1 MKNSCL
7 TILLFL
13 LCSSFPLYAG
23 KEITSLLK
31 ELDKTIR
38 EREVYRVE
46 KEQRIGKWKELLQ
59 HALPAEQQLE
69 ICEKLFYEYL
79 TYNTDSC
86 VFYAKEELRIAT
98 ASDNPYWITKANMS
112 MIEVMGVA
120 GMTKEAFDLLESIDR
135 ENLPR
140 DLYRNY
146 YHLCRTLYDLMAN
159 YAVTAGEREYYTQ
172 MTTLY
177 RDSLLHANI
186 PGTFNYILVEADELI
201 VNGKG
206 KEAVELLSACYDA
219 YKDDVRSLAL
229 MAYVLSEAYRIEG
242 NKTEEK
248 KYLVVSSIADLQL
261 AVCEYIS
268 LRNLALFCYQEGDI
282 ERAYNYLKC
291 SLDDAIACNARIRT
305 LEISKIFPIIDT
317 AYQAK
322 AWKQRS
328 DMEKSLVSISLLSF
342 FLLIAIFYV
351 YRQMKKLSVARK
363 EVIDT
368 NLLLQQVNKELS
380 GSNKRLKEL
389 NNILSETNFIK
400 EEYVGRYMNLCSV
413 YLEKLDTYRRSLGKL
428 AAAGKPEDVYK
439 ALKST
444 AFIDEELKDFYA
456 GFDSSFLSLFPTFVE
471 EFNALLA
478 EGEKIHLKPG
488 ERMNTELRIFA
499 LVRLGITDSAKIA
512 QFLRYSVTTIYNY
525 RTKARNR
532 AAGERDDFEN
542 KVMHIGVIAQ

>member
-1 MKNSCL
+1 MKHNWL
-7 TILLFL
+7 TIVFL
-13 LCSSFPLYAG
+13 LCSIFPLHAD
-23 KEITSLLK
+23 KEMTSLLK
-31 ELDKTIR
+31 ELDHTIR
-38 EREVYRVE
+38 EREVYRAE
-46 KEQRIGKWKELLQ
+46 KEKRIGKWKDLLQ

-86 VFYAKEELRIAT
+86 IFYAEEELRVAT
-98 ASDNPYWITKANMS
+98 VTDNPYWITKAKMS
-112 MIEVMGVA
+112 LVEVMTVA
-120 GMTKEAFDLLESIDR
+120 GMTKEAFDLLESMDR
-135 ENLPR
+135 ERLAA

-146 YHLCRTLYDLMAN
+146 YHLYRTLYDVLAN
-159 YAVTAGEREYYTQ
+159 YAVTTKEQAYYTH

-177 RDSLLHANI
+177 RDSLLHANV
-186 PGTFNYILVEADELI
+186 PGTFNYMLVEADELI
-201 VNGKG
+201 VNGRG
-206 KEAVELLSACYDA
+206 KEAIALLSGQYDT
-219 YKDDVRSLAL
+219 YKDNVRSLAL
-229 MAYVLSEAYRIEG
+229 MAYVLSEAYRIDG
-242 NKTEEK
+242 DRANEK
-248 KYLVVSSIADLQL
+248 KYLVISSIADLQL
-261 AVCEYIS
+261 AVREYIS
-268 LRNLALFCYQEGDI
+268 LRNLAMFCYQEGDI

-317 AYQAK
+317 AYQTK
-322 AWKQRS
+322 ARKQRS
-328 DMEKSLVSISLLSF
+328 DMEKSLISISLLSF

-380 GSNKRLKEL
+380 GSNKRLKEM

-400 EEYVGRYMNLCSV
+400 EEYVGRYMDLCSV
-413 YLEKLDTYRRSLGKL
+413 YLDKLDTYRRSLGKL

-439 ALKST
+439 ALKSS
-444 AFIDEELKDFYA
+444 AFIDEELKEFYA
-456 GFDSSFLSLFPTFVE
+456 GFDSSFLRLFPTFVDD
-471 EFNALLA
+471 FNALLS
-478 EGEKIHLKPG
+478 EGEKIQLKPG

-542 KVMHIGVIAQ
+542 KVMKIGVVTQ